1 MLEVGRK
8 LPALELRDA
17 NERTLALASL
27 GDFGQR
33 GGSPR

>member
-1 MLEVGRK
+1 MLEVGQK
-8 LPALELRDA
+8 LPALELRGA
-17 NERTLALASL
+17 KERTLALASL